1 MPSNIIKLSET
12 KKEGY
17 ALFFFEFFMRY
28 IALKKFLAGWSVAI
42 FFNIIP
48 ALFAI
53 AIGYDRG
60 FFVLESLPLV
70 LLAGMGARFFAFAY
84 GIIFAGLELIY
95 GVSQAYPLFEA
106 TQLIDVVEFLPNA
119 NKKYILLVV
128 VYFLVFFGIVFFGAK
143 LARFSGKFSL
153 SIVVLMICGFSLGE
167 KFNNFS
173 YESEKFF
180 ILNQTLVGGV
190 YFSLEGSRRFNNAP
204 QEKKEGGVPFA
215 LWEHSNVPMNVWADG
230 VLPKKILFVM
240 VESWGMPIN
249 QEEYIYQLKNLK
261 NKKNIKILNEGLIK
275 YGGGTAVAELRE
287 LCGLY
292 PHALSFR
299 DVPEDFAKNCL
310 PRKLR
315 DEGRLT
321 VALHAASG
329 HMYHREDWYPRIGF
343 EKTYFFDNPIAK
355 ARKCFSFPGYCDVDL
370 IDAVKNKIIAS
381 ESIFF
386 YWLTLNSHIP
396 YDARDLKRRD
406 DGVCHILGIEARDR
420 CIHFQL
426 LQEFFSDF
434 AEKFDDPGVKDL
446 HVVFVGDHSPPF
458 LGVGIRKYFSKD
470 DMVPFLYLRVG
481 K

>member
-1 MPSNIIKLSET
+1 MPSFL
-12 KKEGY
+12 
-17 ALFFFEFFMRY
+17 FEFFMDF
-28 IALKKFLAGWSVAI
+28 IALKRFLAGWGVAI
-42 FFNIIP
+42 FFNILP

-53 AIGYDRG
+53 AVGYDRG

-70 LLAGMGARFFAFAY
+70 LLAGMGAGFFTFFY

-95 GVSQAYPLFEA
+95 GISQAYPLFEA
-106 TQLIDVVEFLPNA
+106 AQLIDVIEFLPNA
-119 NKKYILLVV
+119 NKKYILLVAM
-128 VYFLVFFGIVFFGAK
+128 YFFVSFGIIFFGSK
-143 LARFSGKFSL
+143 LARFSGKFCISV
-153 SIVVLMICGFSLGE
+153 VVLMICGFSLSE

-180 ILNQTLVGGV
+180 IANQTLVGGV
-190 YFSLEGSRRFNNAP
+190 YFSLEGSRRFNNSP
-204 QEKKEGGVPFA
+204 KEKKEGSMHFS
-215 LWEHSNVPMNVWADG
+215 LWGHTNVPMSVWADG
-230 VLPKKILFVM
+230 VLPKKILFII

-249 QEEYIYQLKNLK
+249 QEEYNYQLRNLK
-261 NKKNIKILNEGLIK
+261 SKKNIKILNEGLIE
-275 YGGGTAVAELRE
+275 YGGGTAAAELRE

-299 DVPEDFAKNCL
+299 DVPEEFAKNCL
-310 PRKLR
+310 PKKLR
-315 DEGRLT
+315 DQGSLT

-343 EKTYFFDNPIAK
+343 EETYFFDNPITK
-355 ARKCFSFPGYCDVDL
+355 ARKCFSFPGYCDVDF
-370 IDAVKNKIIAS
+370 IAAVKNKIISS

-406 DGVCHILGIEARDR
+406 DGVCRILGIEARDR

-434 AEKFDDPGVKDL
+434 AEKFDDPRVEDL

-481 K
+481 GE